1 MFQTR
6 RALHGARSID
16 TLGERV
22 VTEARTLLRF
32 DEFYLA
38 LVDRE
43 RQLLDVR
50 VHERAEVRLPARTK
64 SLQSGLFGWLVEHG
78 VSVLVSD
85 WPGAPEE
92 LRARAEV
99 TEAAT
104 GSLIA
109 VPLLEG
115 GIVIGLLS
123 VQHAKPGLYSDADL
137 HLLERLAEEVTVAV
151 TDARAFEDAEEYRQR
166 LEQRVAERTEEL
178 EKAGRD
184 NLRLIAALREHSQ
197 TLERE
202 SQEDPLTG
210 IANRRCFMQRIA
222 AEIEVA
228 KAMGHPLTLA
238 IADLDLFK
246 AVNDRLGH
254 RVGDEALQRSASLMK
269 ALCRPTDMVGRIGG
283 EEFALILPGIPCN
296 VAIQR
301 CEAIRNAIEAHDW
314 RAVHPDLRLTI
325 SIGLWQ
331 WDGKASVSELLHAAD
346 TQLYEAKRGGRNRV
360 A

>member
-1 MFQTR
+1 
-6 RALHGARSID
+6 
-16 TLGERV
+16 
-22 VTEARTLLRF
+22 
-32 DEFYLA
+32 
-38 LVDRE
+38 
-43 RQLLDVR
+43 
-50 VHERAEVRLPARTK
+50 
-64 SLQSGLFGWLVEHG
+64 
-78 VSVLVSD
+78 
-85 WPGAPEE
+85 
-92 LRARAEV
+92 
-99 TEAAT
+99 
-104 GSLIA
+104 
-109 VPLLEG
+109 
-115 GIVIGLLS
+115 
-123 VQHAKPGLYSDADL
+123 
-137 HLLERLAEEVTVAV
+137 
-151 TDARAFEDAEEYRQR
+151 
-166 LEQRVAERTEEL
+166 
-178 EKAGRD
+178 
-184 NLRLIAALREHSQ
+184 
-197 TLERE
+197 
-202 SQEDPLTG
+202 
-210 IANRRCFMQRIA
+210 MQRIA